1 TCIVSATEHRCAYS
15 HGHIRTPSKTPLEA
29 SLTAS
34 TPVPGLPP
42 TDTRDRAL
50 RGKVRIV
57 RPLGKVTTA
66 RHGENHAG
74 TMPPPARTRPRALP
88 NQALLQRA
96 GKELVL

>member
-1 TCIVSATEHRCAYS
+1 MSAHPRNVARS
-15 HGHIRTPSKTPLEA
+15 HGPTRTPSKRPLEA

-74 TMPPPARTRPRALP
+74 TMRPPAQSRPRALP
-88 NQALLQRA
+88 NQALLQRV